1 MIRADLKDA
10 RALAVPAGDVELLR
24 RAAPLHDIGKIGVSD
39 SILLKPGR
47 LDRHG
52 YALMKTH
59 TSIGHQ
65 ILSGSGS
72 RALSLSAQIAL
83 THHEHGV
90 AR

>member
-10 RALAVPAGDVELLR
+10 RALVVDDEPANVRHQAEAVR
-24 RAAPLHDIGKIGVSD
+24 VSD

-52 YALMKTH
+52 YALMNTH

-65 ILSGSGS
+65 ILTGSGS

-83 THHEHGV
+83 THHERGV